1 MPNLPLQ
8 NLQNLLSNQSKK
20 INLITEEYS
29 KITVTEDQ
37 NKSFENI
44 FLVTSIILTLLLSFL
59 TYYNFQKNS
68 ELTGK
73 YSQFVNNISGIESLE
88 ISQSELK
95 SRVSDLEKYKASAI
109 SRVKVNEFFVFL
121 TKIFTF
127 LRDERIIEI
136 NYNLSNKKIEYNLV
150 VNSSKINL
158 NQDLNT
164 FFQENLTPNKVE
176 KVREINI
183 PQTTLKQYEFK
194 GTYEIR

>member
-95 SRVSDLEKYKASAI
+95 SRVSDLEKYKASAT